1 MIFSILPT
9 KFRADSMN
17 ISQKLLITLLV
28 GSFFSVA
35 AQAAPAAQSGYV
47 GAKVGQFMLD
57 DDGTDNLDDATAFGV
72 YGGYYFT
79 PNYGME
85 AEFIASEDADIS
97 AYGINGE
104 YNVKALG
111 IYGTARYDF
120 PTNPLFVKGK
130 LGAVVAE
137 TEVSVLGYSDSS
149 TDTDLAV
156 GIGAGFAVN
165 PQVDILAEYVMINGD
180 SDGQLLSIGANYN
193 F

>member
-1 MIFSILPT
+1 MYVMSISRKALI
-9 KFRADSMN
+9 A
-17 ISQKLLITLLV
+17 LLA
-28 GSFFSVA
+28 GSLFSVA

-47 GAKVGQFMLD
+47 GAKIGQFMLD

-85 AEFIASEDADIS
+85 AEFAASEDADIS

-104 YNVKALG
+104 YNVKAFG

-120 PTNPLFVKGK
+120 PTNPIFVKGK

-156 GIGAGFAVN
+156 GIGAGVAVN
-165 PQVDILAEYVMINGD
+165 PQVDILAEFVMINGD

>member
-1 MIFSILPT
+1 MDVMS
-9 KFRADSMN
+9 
-17 ISQKLLITLLV
+17 ISQKALIALLA
-28 GSFFSVA
+28 GSLFSVA

-57 DDGTDNLDDATAFGV
+57 DDGTDNLDNATAFGV

-79 PNYGME
+79 PNFGME
-85 AEFIASEDADIS
+85 AEFAASEDADIS
-97 AYGINGE
+97 VYGINGE
-104 YNVKALG
+104 YNINALG
-111 IYGTARYDF
+111 LYGTARYDF

-130 LGAVVAE
+130 LGAVRAK
-137 TEVSVLGYSDSS
+137 TEVSALGYSESS
-149 TDTDLAV
+149 TDTDIAV
-156 GIGAGFAVN
+156 GVGLGFAVN